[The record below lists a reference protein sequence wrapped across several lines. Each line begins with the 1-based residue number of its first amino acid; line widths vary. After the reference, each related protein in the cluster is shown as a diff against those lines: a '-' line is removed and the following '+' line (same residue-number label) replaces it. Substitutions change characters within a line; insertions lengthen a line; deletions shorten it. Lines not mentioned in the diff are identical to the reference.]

1 MKRSKVVGCEGIEL
15 SSVRIMN
22 EVEREVCRY
31 LGIVESGKS
40 KKRRNK
46 LNGRNKIMAVN
57 TWTVA
62 LLR

>member
-31 LGIVESGKS
+31 LGIVESGK
-40 KKRRNK
+40 KRRNK